1 MYERTGPNTPC
12 GQYFHLRLARDPG
25 SPARPLVPIC
35 LGGPRLV
42 PGALSRAHSPLARAV
57 FLQMTAQITEMS
69 FREKGQEY
77 RPLKMEARPH
87 HFSSGD
93 L

>member
-1 MYERTGPNTPC
+1 MSMSTRAHTAVSTFTSGWPETRGPL
-12 GQYFHLRLARDPG
+12 HSLK
-25 SPARPLVPIC
+25 SPSA

-42 PGALSRAHSPLARAV
+42 PGALSRAHSPLARPV
-57 FLQMTAQITEMS
+57 FLQMAAQITEMS

-77 RPLKMEARPH
+77 RPLKVEARPH
-87 HFSSGD
+87 HFSLGD